1 MQRLFSAF
9 PGRGPGAGLLLLRVA
24 VGAIVIAEGSIV
36 LSARGSAPG
45 LMIAVALILVGTM
58 LTVGV
63 LTPLAGV
70 LAALTSVLSGSPWVA
85 FSSPTSLDDWI
96 GRIFFVI
103 VSLAIA
109 LLGPGAFSLDAYLFG
124 RREIVIPRQT
134 HAERSL

>member
-1 MQRLFSAF
+1 M
-9 PGRGPGAGLLLLRVA
+9 GI
-24 VGAIVIAEGSIV
+24 IVIAEGSIV

-70 LAALTSVLSGSPWVA
+70 LAALMSVLGGSPWLA
-85 FSSPTSLDDWI
+85 FSSATSLDDWI
-96 GRIFFVI
+96 GRLFFVI
-103 VSLAIA
+103 ISLAIA

>member
-1 MQRLFSAF
+1 
-9 PGRGPGAGLLLLRVA
+9 
-24 VGAIVIAEGSIV
+24 
-36 LSARGSAPG
+36 
-45 LMIAVALILVGTM
+45 MIAVALILVGTM

-63 LTPLAGV
+63 LTPLACV
-70 LAALTSVLSGSPWVA
+70 LAALTSVLSNSPWVA